1 MMSKTRLF
9 IIGGFILLCIL
20 VFLWLVVLRSSS
32 ELSEEK
38 FAEVYVQLSIAK
50 EIFAVDTVKLEEEKE
65 RIFKEAE
72 VTREEIDDFVNRLN
86 QKPQEWSKVWK
97 RIVEELEERQRE
109 LK

>member
-1 MMSKTRLF
+1 MVSKTRVF
-9 IIGGFILLCIL
+9 IIGGLILLCIL

-38 FAEVYVQLSIAK
+38 FAEVYVQLSMAK
-50 EIFAVDTVKLEEEKE
+50 EMFAADTVKLEEEKE

-72 VTREEIDDFVNRLN
+72 VTREEIDNFVNRLN
-86 QKPQEWSKVWK
+86 EKPQEWPKVWK
-97 RIVEELEERQRE
+97 KIVEKLEQRRHD